1 MRALVAWCCFFAVFA
16 PVVTQAVNGGA
27 AEIRDIKVGLS
38 GDTVTIDV
46 SLSEVV
52 IPEVIIA
59 TGPDRLVLQL
69 PNTAAPKRQQGV
81 TVNQN
86 GVRGVRVGLNR
97 AAPPVAR
104 VVVDLKTAHP
114 YSIAMKGSKITLT
127 VLPVP
132 AADHPSEMHGASSPA
147 GSVVAQLSHRQSS
160 RGLSWS
166 STGGSTAPAPRQPSK
181 SLRTAFMIKYVTE
194 GTAYLNGG
202 RSSGLAPGMKLA
214 VRDPAART
222 TGSADNRDWVIAELN
237 VISVAQNSVVTEIR
251 PIKRAVKIGDWAF
264 LSPGDIARIAA
275 DRASKAAAR
284 RATGSAFM
292 ADNLTASRVPAA
304 GSSSL
309 SPEDV
314 RLRARIGVDYSSIR
328 GRGVTPGTSTQRGLN
343 IQADMTN
350 IAGTHWNLQ
359 GYWRGR
365 LTTDSEALENTMQ
378 NYLDRTYTIQ
388 LFYDNPESKW
398 LGGIGRL
405 YLPWAISLDTIDG
418 GYLGRRIGRRMIA
431 GVFAGTTP
439 DPASWHYNPD
449 GRIAGSFVN
458 FEGGNYDALHYTSTA
473 GVALSTVRWKLD
485 RPYLFLENALSY
497 SKYFSVYHSFI
508 VDDPQGVTTDG
519 IRPGAGV
526 SRSYLSVHVQPYSRI
541 AFDIYHNYFRDV
553 PTAATQLVGTGLV
566 DKLLYQGLNVG
577 VRVEPVHHFFVYTT
591 LGRSDST
598 GDTRRGLNQMY
609 GLTWSEIGRTG
620 FRADVHY
627 SRFDSSFARGDYRI
641 LSLSRQLGNRM
652 AWDTQIGQQSL
663 LSTFTANSRS
673 RFFDTSFDTNLS
685 THTYIQS
692 GYTIER
698 GNQLNYDQWYVS
710 LGYRFDVRGPN
721 AFTHGIPSGPASQ
734 R

>member
-1 MRALVAWCCFFAVFA
+1 MRALVAWCWIFAFSAATVA
-16 PVVTQAVNGGA
+16 QVANGGA
-27 AEIRDIKVGLS
+27 AEIRDVKVGLS

-46 SLSEVV
+46 SLSEAV

-132 AADHPSEMHGASSPA
+132 AADHPSGMHGASSPA
-147 GSVVAQLSHRQSS
+147 GSVVAQLSQRQSN

-166 STGGSTAPAPRQPSK
+166 STGGSTAPPQRQPGK
-181 SLRTAFMIKYVTE
+181 SLRTAFMIKYVAE
-194 GTAYLNGG
+194 GAAYLNGG

-222 TGSADNRDWVIAELN
+222 SGGADNRDWVIAELN
-237 VISVAQNSVVTEIR
+237 VISVAQNSAVTEIR
-251 PIKRAVKIGDWAF
+251 PVKRAVKIGDWAF
-264 LSPGDIARIAA
+264 LSPEDIARIAA
-275 DRASKAAAR
+275 DRASKVAAR

-292 ADNLTASRVPAA
+292 ADNLTTTGIPAV
-304 GSSSL
+304 GSTSL

-314 RLRARIGVDYSSIR
+314 RLRARIGLDYSSIR
-328 GRGVTPGTSTQRGLN
+328 GSGATPGTSIQRGMN
-343 IQADMTN
+343 IRADMTN

-365 LTTDSEALENTMQ
+365 LTTDSESLENTMQ
-378 NYLDRTYTIQ
+378 DYLDKTYTIQ
-388 LFYDNPESKW
+388 LFYDNPNSKW

-418 GYLGRRIGRRMIA
+418 GYLGRRMGHGIVA

-439 DPASWHYNPD
+439 DPASWHYNPE

-458 FEGGNYDALHYTSTA
+458 VEGGNYDTLHYTSTA

-526 SRSYLSVHVQPYSRI
+526 SRSYLTVHVQPYSRI
-541 AFDIYHNYFRDV
+541 SFDIYHNYFRDV

-577 VRVEPVHHFFVYTT
+577 VRVEPVRHFFVYTT

-598 GDTRRGLNQMY
+598 GDTRRSLNQMY
-609 GLTWSEIGRTG
+609 GVTWSEIGHSG
-620 FRADVHY
+620 FRADLHY

-663 LSTFTANSRS
+663 LSAFTANNRS
-673 RFFDTSFDTNLS
+673 LFFDTSFDTNLS
-685 THTYIQS
+685 SHTYIQS

-721 AFTHGIPSGPASQ
+721 AFTHGIPSGPAPQ